1 MQQLTCQPT
10 CRNMSADMFRT
21 DAKIVFD
28 DRKQKL
34 LQTAIG
40 IIATQGYAKLTM
52 RALARSNGIKLG
64 ALQYHF
70 PTWEALLSALARY
83 IGDSYE
89 SSFSALKDKPGG
101 VELEELVLFALDD
114 IPGIFLHSDNLFP
127 QLWAMAQ
134 IEPVMAE
141 MLDVIYTKYLSRIE
155 DCLIALRHPS
165 PRAEALVLM
174 SLIEGSAVFV
184 GENRRWHKDAAAL
197 QTTILEIIR
206 SRYGT

>member
-1 MQQLTCQPT
+1 
-10 CRNMSADMFRT
+10 MSADMLRT
-21 DAKIVFD
+21 DSKISFD

-34 LQTAIG
+34 LQKAIE

-52 RALARSNGIKLG
+52 RALAKSDGIKLG

-70 PTWEALLSALARY
+70 PTWEALLTALAQY
-83 IGDSYE
+83 IADSYE

-101 VELEELVLFALDD
+101 VDLDELVVFALDD
-114 IPGIFLHSDNLFP
+114 IPGTFLHSDNLFP

-134 IEPVMAE
+134 VEPVMAE
-141 MLDVIYTKYLSRIE
+141 MLDVIYTKYLSRVE
-155 DCLIALRHPS
+155 NCLIALKHPT
-165 PRAEALVLM
+165 PRAEALALM
-174 SLIEGSAVFV
+174 SLIEGSTIFV
-184 GENRRWHKDAAAL
+184 GANRRWHKDAAAF

>member
-1 MQQLTCQPT
+1 
-10 CRNMSADMFRT
+10 MSDDMLKADT
-21 DAKIVFD
+21 KILLD
-28 DRKQKL
+28 DRKRKL
-34 LQTAIG
+34 LQTAID

-52 RALARSNGIKLG
+52 RALARSDGIKLG

-89 SSFSALKDKPGG
+89 NSFAALKDKPGG
-101 VELEELVLFALDD
+101 VDLDELVLFALDD

-155 DCLIALRHPS
+155 DCLIALKHPS
-165 PRAEALVLM
+165 SRAEALALL

>member
-1 MQQLTCQPT
+1 
-10 CRNMSADMFRT
+10 MSDDMLKADT
-21 DAKIVFD
+21 KILLD
-28 DRKQKL
+28 DRKRKL
-34 LQTAIG
+34 LQTAID

-52 RALARSNGIKLG
+52 RALARSDGIKLG

-83 IGDSYE
+83 IDESYE
-89 SSFSALKDKPGG
+89 NSFAALKDKPGG
-101 VELEELVLFALDD
+101 VDLDELVLFALDD

-141 MLDVIYTKYLSRIE
+141 MLDVIYTRYLSRIE
-155 DCLIALRHPS
+155 GCLIALKHPS
-165 PRAEALVLM
+165 PRAEALALL

>member
-1 MQQLTCQPT
+1 MTCQAT
-10 CRNMSADMFRT
+10 CGYMSDDMLKADT
-21 DAKIVFD
+21 KILLD
-28 DRKQKL
+28 DRKRKL
-34 LQTAIG
+34 LQTAID

-52 RALARSNGIKLG
+52 RALARSDGIKLG

-89 SSFSALKDKPGG
+89 NSFAALKDKPGG
-101 VELEELVLFALDD
+101 VDLDELILFALDD

-134 IEPVMAE
+134 VEPVMAE

-155 DCLIALRHPS
+155 DCLIALKHPS
-165 PRAEALVLM
+165 PRAEALALM

>member
-1 MQQLTCQPT
+1 MTCQAT
-10 CRNMSADMFRT
+10 CGYMSDDMLKADT
-21 DAKIVFD
+21 KILLD
-28 DRKQKL
+28 DRKRKL
-34 LQTAIG
+34 LQTAID

-52 RALARSNGIKLG
+52 RALARSDGIKLG

-89 SSFSALKDKPGG
+89 NSFAALKDKPGG
-101 VELEELVLFALDD
+101 VDLDELVLFALDD

-134 IEPVMAE
+134 VEPVMAE

-155 DCLIALRHPS
+155 DCLIALKHPS
-165 PRAEALVLM
+165 PRAEALALM

>member
-1 MQQLTCQPT
+1 MPHLTCHPT
-10 CRNMSADMFRT
+10 CHNMSTDMLKADS
-21 DAKIVFD
+21 KISFD

-34 LQTAIG
+34 LQTAIA

-52 RALARSNGIKLG
+52 RALARSDGIKLG

-70 PTWEALLSALARY
+70 PTWEALLTALARY

-101 VELEELVLFALDD
+101 VDLDELVLFALDD

-134 IEPVMAE
+134 VEPVMAE
-141 MLDVIYTKYLSRIE
+141 MLDIIYTKYLSRIE
-155 DCLIALRHPS
+155 DSLTALKHPT
-165 PRAEALVLM
+165 PRAEALALM
-174 SLIEGSAVFV
+174 SLIEGSTIFV
-184 GENRRWHKDAAAL
+184 GANGRWHKDAAAF

-206 SRYGT
+206 SRYCT

>member
-1 MQQLTCQPT
+1 LTCQAT
-10 CRNMSADMFRT
+10 CGYMSDDMLKADT
-21 DAKIVFD
+21 KILLD
-28 DRKQKL
+28 DRKRKL
-34 LQTAIG
+34 LQTAID

-52 RALARSNGIKLG
+52 RALARSDGIKLG

-89 SSFSALKDKPGG
+89 NSFAALKDKPGG
-101 VELEELVLFALDD
+101 VDLDELVLFALDD

-134 IEPVMAE
+134 VEPVMAE

-155 DCLIALRHPS
+155 DCLIALKHPS
-165 PRAEALVLM
+165 PRAEALALM

>member
-1 MQQLTCQPT
+1 
-10 CRNMSADMFRT
+10 MSDDMLKPDTR
-21 DAKIVFD
+21 IIFD

-34 LQTAIG
+34 LQTAID

-52 RALARSNGIKLG
+52 RALARSDGIKLG

-70 PTWEALLSALARY
+70 PTWESLLAALARY

-101 VELEELVLFALDD
+101 VDLEELVLFALDD
-114 IPGIFLHSDNLFP
+114 IPGLFLHSDNLFP

-134 IEPVMAE
+134 VEPVMAE

-155 DCLIALRHPS
+155 DCLIALKHPT
-165 PRAEALVLM
+165 PRAEALALM
-174 SLIEGSAVFV
+174 SLIEGSTVFV
-184 GENRRWHKDAAAL
+184 GANRRWYKDAAAL

>member
-1 MQQLTCQPT
+1 LTCQAT
-10 CRNMSADMFRT
+10 CGYMSDDMLKV
-21 DAKIVFD
+21 DAKILLD
-28 DRKQKL
+28 DRKRKL
-34 LQTAIG
+34 LQTAID

-52 RALARSNGIKLG
+52 RALARSDGIKLG

-89 SSFSALKDKPGG
+89 NSFAALKDKPGG
-101 VELEELVLFALDD
+101 VDLDELVLFALDD

-134 IEPVMAE
+134 VEPVMAE

-155 DCLIALRHPS
+155 DCLIALKHPS
-165 PRAEALVLM
+165 PRAEAIALM

>member
-1 MQQLTCQPT
+1 
-10 CRNMSADMFRT
+10 MSDDMLKADT
-21 DAKIVFD
+21 KILLD
-28 DRKQKL
+28 DRKRKL
-34 LQTAIG
+34 LQTAVD

-52 RALARSNGIKLG
+52 RALARSDGIKLG

-89 SSFSALKDKPGG
+89 NSFAALKDKPGG
-101 VELEELVLFALDD
+101 VDLDELVLFALDD

-155 DCLIALRHPS
+155 DCLIALKHPS
-165 PRAEALVLM
+165 PRAEALALL

>member
-1 MQQLTCQPT
+1 
-10 CRNMSADMFRT
+10 MSDDMLKADT
-21 DAKIVFD
+21 KILLD
-28 DRKQKL
+28 DRKRKL
-34 LQTAIG
+34 LQTAVD

-52 RALARSNGIKLG
+52 RALARSDGIKLG

-89 SSFSALKDKPGG
+89 NSFAALKDKPGG
-101 VELEELVLFALDD
+101 VDLDELVLFALDD

-134 IEPVMAE
+134 VEPVMAE

-155 DCLIALRHPS
+155 DCLIALKHPS
-165 PRAEALVLM
+165 PRAEALALM

>member
-1 MQQLTCQPT
+1 MTCHLTCY
-10 CRNMSADMFRT
+10 NMSADMLRT
-21 DAKIVFD
+21 VPKISFD

-34 LQTAIG
+34 LQTAIE

-52 RALARSNGIKLG
+52 RALAKSDGIKLG

-70 PTWEALLSALARY
+70 PTWEALLTALAQY

-101 VELEELVLFALDD
+101 VDLDELVLFALDD
-114 IPGIFLHSDNLFP
+114 IPGTFLHSDNLFP

-134 IEPVMAE
+134 VEPVMAE

-155 DCLIALRHPS
+155 DCLIALKHPT
-165 PRAEALVLM
+165 PRAEALALM
-174 SLIEGSAVFV
+174 SLIEGSTIFV
-184 GENRRWHKDAAAL
+184 GANRRWHKDAAAF

-206 SRYGT
+206 LRYGT

>member
-1 MQQLTCQPT
+1 MTCQAT
-10 CRNMSADMFRT
+10 CGHMSDDMLKADT
-21 DAKIVFD
+21 KILLD
-28 DRKQKL
+28 DRKRKL
-34 LQTAIG
+34 LQTAID

-52 RALARSNGIKLG
+52 RALARSDGIKLG

-89 SSFSALKDKPGG
+89 NSFAALKDKPGG
-101 VELEELVLFALDD
+101 VDLDELVLFALDD

-155 DCLIALRHPS
+155 DCLIALKHPS
-165 PRAEALVLM
+165 PRAEALALL

>member
-1 MQQLTCQPT
+1 MTCQAT
-10 CRNMSADMFRT
+10 CGHMSDDMLKADT
-21 DAKIVFD
+21 KILLD
-28 DRKQKL
+28 DRKRKL
-34 LQTAIG
+34 LQTAID

-52 RALARSNGIKLG
+52 RALARSDGIKLG

-89 SSFSALKDKPGG
+89 NSFAALKDKPGG
-101 VELEELVLFALDD
+101 VDLDELVLFALDD

-155 DCLIALRHPS
+155 DCLIALKHPS
-165 PRAEALVLM
+165 PRAEALALL

-197 QTTILEIIR
+197 QMTILEIIR

>member
-1 MQQLTCQPT
+1 
-10 CRNMSADMFRT
+10 MSDDMLKADT
-21 DAKIVFD
+21 KILLD
-28 DRKQKL
+28 NRKRKL
-34 LQTAIG
+34 LQTAVD

-52 RALARSNGIKLG
+52 RALARSDGIKLG

-89 SSFSALKDKPGG
+89 NSFAALKDKPGG
-101 VELEELVLFALDD
+101 VDLDELVLFALDD

-155 DCLIALRHPS
+155 DCLIALKHPS
-165 PRAEALVLM
+165 PRAEALALL

-206 SRYGT
+206 SRYGI

>member
-1 MQQLTCQPT
+1 
-10 CRNMSADMFRT
+10 MSDDMLKADT
-21 DAKIVFD
+21 KILLD
-28 DRKQKL
+28 DRKRKL
-34 LQTAIG
+34 LQTAID

-52 RALARSNGIKLG
+52 RALARSDGIKLG

-89 SSFSALKDKPGG
+89 NSFAALKDKPGG
-101 VELEELVLFALDD
+101 VDLDELILFALDD

-134 IEPVMAE
+134 VEPVMAE

-155 DCLIALRHPS
+155 DCLIALKHPS
-165 PRAEALVLM
+165 PRAEALALM

>member
-1 MQQLTCQPT
+1 
-10 CRNMSADMFRT
+10 MSDDMLRT
-21 DAKIVFD
+21 GSKISFD
-28 DRKQKL
+28 ERKQKL
-34 LQTAIG
+34 LQTAIE

-52 RALARSNGIKLG
+52 RALAKSDGIKLG

-70 PTWEALLSALARY
+70 PTWEALLTALAQY

-101 VELEELVLFALDD
+101 VDLDELVLFALDD
-114 IPGIFLHSDNLFP
+114 IPGTFLHSDNLFP

-134 IEPVMAE
+134 VEPVMAE
-141 MLDVIYTKYLSRIE
+141 MLDVIYTKYLSRVE
-155 DCLIALRHPS
+155 DCLIALKHS
-165 PRAEALVLM
+165 TPRAEALAIM
-174 SLIEGSAVFV
+174 SLIEGSTVFV
-184 GENRRWHKDAAAL
+184 GANRRWHKDAAVF

>member
-1 MQQLTCQPT
+1 
-10 CRNMSADMFRT
+10 MSDDMLKADT
-21 DAKIVFD
+21 KILLD
-28 DRKQKL
+28 DRKRKL
-34 LQTAIG
+34 LQTAID

-52 RALARSNGIKLG
+52 RALARSDGIKLG

-83 IGDSYE
+83 IDESYE
-89 SSFSALKDKPGG
+89 NSFAALKDKPGG
-101 VELEELVLFALDD
+101 VDLDELVLFALDD

-155 DCLIALRHPS
+155 DCLIALKHPS
-165 PRAEALVLM
+165 PRAEALALL

>member
-1 MQQLTCQPT
+1 MTCQAT
-10 CRNMSADMFRT
+10 CGYMSDDMLKADT
-21 DAKIVFD
+21 KILLD
-28 DRKQKL
+28 DRKRKL
-34 LQTAIG
+34 LQTAVD

-52 RALARSNGIKLG
+52 RALARSDGIKLG

-89 SSFSALKDKPGG
+89 NSFAALKDKPGG
-101 VELEELVLFALDD
+101 VDLDELVLFALDD

-155 DCLIALRHPS
+155 DCLIALKHPS
-165 PRAEALVLM
+165 PRAEALALL

>member
-1 MQQLTCQPT
+1 
-10 CRNMSADMFRT
+10 MSDDMLKV
-21 DAKIVFD
+21 DAKLLLD
-28 DRKQKL
+28 DRKRKL
-34 LQTAIG
+34 LQTAID

-52 RALARSNGIKLG
+52 RALARSDGIKLG

-89 SSFSALKDKPGG
+89 NSFAALKDKPGG
-101 VELEELVLFALDD
+101 VDLDELVLFALDD

-134 IEPVMAE
+134 VEPVMAE

-155 DCLIALRHPS
+155 DCLIALKHPS
-165 PRAEALVLM
+165 PRAEAIALM

>member
-1 MQQLTCQPT
+1 
-10 CRNMSADMFRT
+10 MSDDMLKADT
-21 DAKIVFD
+21 KILLD
-28 DRKQKL
+28 DRKRKL
-34 LQTAIG
+34 LQTAID

-52 RALARSNGIKLG
+52 RALARSDGIKLG

-83 IGDSYE
+83 IDESYE
-89 SSFSALKDKPGG
+89 NSFAALKDKPGG
-101 VELEELVLFALDD
+101 VDLDELVLFALDD
-114 IPGIFLHSDNLFP
+114 IQGIFLHSDNLFP

-155 DCLIALRHPS
+155 DCLIALKHPS
-165 PRAEALVLM
+165 PRAEALALL

>member
-1 MQQLTCQPT
+1 MTCQAT
-10 CRNMSADMFRT
+10 CGHMSDDMLKV
-21 DAKIVFD
+21 DAKILLD
-28 DRKQKL
+28 DRKRKL
-34 LQTAIG
+34 LQTAID

-52 RALARSNGIKLG
+52 RALARSDGIKLG

-89 SSFSALKDKPGG
+89 NSFAALKDKPGG
-101 VELEELVLFALDD
+101 VDLDELVLFALDD

-134 IEPVMAE
+134 VEPVMAE

-155 DCLIALRHPS
+155 DCLIALKHPS
-165 PRAEALVLM
+165 PRAEALALM

>member
-1 MQQLTCQPT
+1 
-10 CRNMSADMFRT
+10 MSDDMLKADT
-21 DAKIVFD
+21 KILLD
-28 DRKQKL
+28 DRKRKL
-34 LQTAIG
+34 LQTAMD

-52 RALARSNGIKLG
+52 RALARSDGIKLG

-83 IGDSYE
+83 IDESYE
-89 SSFSALKDKPGG
+89 NSFAALKDKPGG
-101 VELEELVLFALDD
+101 VDLDELVLFALDD

-155 DCLIALRHPS
+155 DCLIALKHPS
-165 PRAEALVLM
+165 PRAEALALL

>member
-1 MQQLTCQPT
+1 
-10 CRNMSADMFRT
+10 MSDDMLKADT
-21 DAKIVFD
+21 KILLD
-28 DRKQKL
+28 DRKRKL
-34 LQTAIG
+34 LQTAVD

-52 RALARSNGIKLG
+52 RALARSDGIKLG

-89 SSFSALKDKPGG
+89 NSFAALKDKPGG
-101 VELEELVLFALDD
+101 VDLDELVLFALDD

-155 DCLIALRHPS
+155 DCLIALKHPS
-165 PRAEALVLM
+165 PRAEAIALM